1 MKTEYELL
9 TAPYKDLCIENI
21 KKFCAI
27 NSERDPSTID
37 AENPCGKGVTKAL
50 KWFEELAKKDGF
62 EVTNYGNKIV
72 EANIGS
78 GEKNLTIMAHADVV
92 PAGSGWAHDPYEVH
106 ETNGVL
112 TGRGVA
118 DDKGPLLA
126 CYYALKALK
135 DNGKLGNYQIR
146 FLVGGAE
153 ETTSEGMMHYF
164 YELNKKQPTLGFS
177 PDSSFPLIFAE
188 KGIFN
193 FKVIDELKI
202 EKVYSIKGGVA
213 SNAVIERCVVE
224 MDEDPEFIEYIK
236 SQFEG
241 EVEIA
246 DKNGHKEIAFIGK
259 AAHGS
264 IPWVGKNAAMMAVY
278 ALGNFYRNE
287 RLMLF
292 FSKYMM
298 TRGEGINADM
308 HNDEMFDNSLNL
320 GLFSFDGAKMEA
332 VFNFRFIN
340 STTFE
345 EISQIIVEN
354 SKPFN
359 VEMQKACS
367 PLLYFPKDSDLV
379 SSLLKAYIDETGE
392 KDAQPLST
400 GGGTYAKEAENVVA
414 FGMEFDGWDSKMHS
428 AGEQIKIEHIE
439 KGMAIYARAI
449 VYLGNKLQ

>member
-9 TAPYKDLCIENI
+9 TAPYMKDLMENL
-21 KKFCAI
+21 KGFCAI
-27 NSERDPSTID
+27 NSERDPSSMD
-37 AENPCGKGVTKAL
+37 EENPCGKGVTAAL
-50 KWFEELAKKDGF
+50 KFFENLAKKDGF
-62 EVTNYGNKIV
+62 EVTNYKNKIV
-72 EANIGS
+72 EAIVGKGDKNI
-78 GEKNLTIMAHADVV
+78 TIMAHADVV
-92 PAGSGWAHDPYEVH
+92 PAGTGWDQDPFEVV
-106 ETNGVL
+106 EKDGVL

-135 DNGKLGNYQIR
+135 DNNMLGNYQVR

-164 YELNKKQPTLGFS
+164 YELKKQQPTLGFS

-193 FKVIDELKI
+193 FKVTDNFEI

-213 SNAVIERCVVE
+213 SNSVIERCEVE
-224 MDEDPEFIEYIK
+224 MDEDKNFIEYIN

-241 EVEIA
+241 EIDISER
-246 DKNGHKEIAFIGK
+246 NGHKLIVFIGK

-278 ALGNFYRNE
+278 ALGNFYKNE
-287 RLMLF
+287 RLMTF
-292 FSKYMM
+292 FSKFMM
-298 TRGEGINADM
+298 TRGEGLNADM
-308 HNDEMFDNSLNL
+308 HNDEMYDNSLNL
-320 GLFSFDGAKMEA
+320 GLFSYENGALEST
-332 VFNFRFIN
+332 FNFRFIN

-345 EISQIIVEN
+345 EVKAIIEEN
-354 SKPFN
+354 AKPFTTTFGG
-359 VEMQKACS
+359 CS
-367 PLLYFPKDSDLV
+367 PLLYFPKDSVLV
-379 SSLLKAYIDETGE
+379 STLLKAYIDETGDINA
-392 KDAQPLST
+392 KPLST
-400 GGGTYAKEAENVVA
+400 GGGTYAKEADNVVA

-428 AGEQIKIEHIE
+428 AGEQIKVSHIE

-449 VYLGNKLQ
+449 VELGKKL

>member
-9 TAPYKDLCIENI
+9 TAPYMNDLMANL
-21 KKFCAI
+21 KGFCAI
-27 NSERDPSTID
+27 NSERDPSTMD
-37 AENPCGKGVTKAL
+37 AENPCGKGVTAAL
-50 KWFEELAKKDGF
+50 KFFEELARKDGF
-62 EVTNYGNKIV
+62 DVTNYGNKIV

-78 GEKNLTIMAHADVV
+78 GDKNITIMAHADVV
-92 PAGSGWAHDPYEVH
+92 PAGTGWDQDPFEVV
-106 ETNGVL
+106 EKDGVL

-135 DNGKLGNYQIR
+135 DNNMLGNYQVR

-193 FKVIDELKI
+193 FKVTDEFKI

-213 SNAVIERCVVE
+213 SNSVIERCEVE
-224 MDEDPEFIEYIK
+224 MDDDAEFIEYVN
-236 SQFEG
+236 SQFEN
-241 EVEIA
+241 EIEISER
-246 DKNGHKEIAFIGK
+246 NGHKVIVFIGQ

-264 IPWVGKNAAMMAVY
+264 IPWCGKNAAMMAVY
-278 ALGNFYRNE
+278 ALGNFYKNE
-287 RLMLF
+287 RLMTF
-292 FSKYMM
+292 FSKFMM
-298 TRGEGINADM
+298 TRGEGLNADM
-308 HNDEMFDNSLNL
+308 HNDEMYDNSLNL
-320 GLFSFDGAKMEA
+320 GLFSYADGKLNAT
-332 VFNFRFIN
+332 FNFRFIN
-340 STTFE
+340 TTTFE
-345 EISQIIVEN
+345 EVKAIIEEN
-354 SKPFN
+354 AKPFKT
-359 VEMQKACS
+359 EFGGCS
-367 PLLYFPKDSDLV
+367 PLLYFPKDSVLV
-379 SSLLKAYIDETGE
+379 STLLNAYIDETGD

-414 FGMEFDGWDSKMHS
+414 FGMEFEGWDAKMHS
-428 AGEQIKIEHIE
+428 AGEQIKVSHIE

-449 VYLGNKLQ
+449 VELGKKL

>member
-9 TAPYKDLCIENI
+9 TAPYMKDLMENL
-21 KKFCAI
+21 KGFCAI
-27 NSERDPSTID
+27 NSERDPSSMD
-37 AENPCGKGVTKAL
+37 EENPCGKGVTAAL
-50 KWFEELAKKDGF
+50 KFFENLAKKDGF
-62 EVTNYGNKIV
+62 DVTNYKNKIV
-72 EANIGS
+72 EAIVGKGDKNI
-78 GEKNLTIMAHADVV
+78 TIMAHADVV
-92 PAGSGWAHDPYEVH
+92 PAGTGWDQDPFEVV
-106 ETNGVL
+106 EKDGVL

-135 DNGKLGNYQIR
+135 DNNMLGNYQVR

-164 YELNKKQPTLGFS
+164 YELKKQQPTLGFS

-193 FKVIDELKI
+193 FKVTDNFEI

-213 SNAVIERCVVE
+213 SNSVIERCEVE
-224 MDEDPEFIEYIK
+224 MDEDKNFIEYIN

-241 EVEIA
+241 EIDISER
-246 DKNGHKEIAFIGK
+246 NGHKLIVFIGK

-278 ALGNFYRNE
+278 ALGNFYKNE
-287 RLMLF
+287 RLMTF
-292 FSKYMM
+292 FSKFMM
-298 TRGEGINADM
+298 TRGEGLNADM
-308 HNDEMFDNSLNL
+308 HNDEMYDNSLNL
-320 GLFSFDGAKMEA
+320 GLFSYENGALEST
-332 VFNFRFIN
+332 FNFRFIN

-345 EISQIIVEN
+345 EVKAIIEEN
-354 SKPFN
+354 AKPFTTTFGG
-359 VEMQKACS
+359 CS
-367 PLLYFPKDSDLV
+367 PLLYFPKDSVLV
-379 SSLLKAYIDETGE
+379 STLLKAYIDETGDINA
-392 KDAQPLST
+392 KPLST
-400 GGGTYAKEAENVVA
+400 GGGTYAKEADNVVA

-428 AGEQIKIEHIE
+428 AGEQIKVSHIE

-449 VYLGNKLQ
+449 VELGKKL